1 MITRTLQ
8 CILSMSVL
16 LSLNACAEQA
26 EQIDA
31 TQSNPEVVVGGQRLT
46 LESHAQRC
54 ALRKPDQSLLTLDMP
69 WPCHLSIDRNGQPRV
84 ESFNNAQIII
94 VQHFAPEPA
103 PSQECRSQYQAIR
116 HIEGRLEASMVANG
130 GHCLLGAMDQK
141 NFVALFTW

>member
-69 WPCHLSIDRNGQPRV
+69 WPCHLSIDRKGQPRV
-84 ESFNNAQIII
+84 ENFNNAQIII

-116 HIEGRLEASMVANG
+116 HIEGRLEASMVAES

-141 NFVALFTW
+141 NFVAFFTW

>member
-103 PSQECRSQYQAIR
+103 PSQECRSQHQAIR
-116 HIEGRLEASMVANG
+116 HIEGSLEASMVAES

-141 NFVALFTW
+141 NFVAFFTW

>member
-1 MITRTLQ
+1 MIKPTLQ
-8 CILSMSVL
+8 CILSVSML

-46 LESHAQRC
+46 LENLAQRC
-54 ALRKPDQSLLTLDMP
+54 ALRKPDQSLFTLDMP
-69 WPCHLSIDRNGQPRV
+69 WPCHLSIDRKGQPRV
-84 ESFNNAQIII
+84 ENFNNAQIII

-116 HIEGRLEASMVANG
+116 HIEGRLEASMVAHG
-130 GHCLLGAMDQK
+130 GRCLLGAMDQK

>member
-31 TQSNPEVVVGGQRLT
+31 TQSNPEVVVGGPRLT

-54 ALRKPDQSLLTLDMP
+54 A
-69 WPCHLSIDRNGQPRV
+69 
-84 ESFNNAQIII
+84 
-94 VQHFAPEPA
+94 
-103 PSQECRSQYQAIR
+103 
-116 HIEGRLEASMVANG
+116 
-130 GHCLLGAMDQK
+130 
-141 NFVALFTW
+141 

>member
-1 MITRTLQ
+1 MAKPTLQ
-8 CILSMSVL
+8 CILSVSML

-46 LESHAQRC
+46 LENHAQRC
-54 ALRKPDQSLLTLDMP
+54 ALRKPDQSLFTLDMP
-69 WPCHLSIDRNGQPRV
+69 WPCHLSIDRKGQPRV
-84 ESFNNAQIII
+84 ENFNNAQIII

-116 HIEGRLEASMVANG
+116 HIEGRLEASMVAHG
-130 GHCLLGAMDQK
+130 GRCLLGAMDQK
-141 NFVALFTW
+141 NFVVLFTW